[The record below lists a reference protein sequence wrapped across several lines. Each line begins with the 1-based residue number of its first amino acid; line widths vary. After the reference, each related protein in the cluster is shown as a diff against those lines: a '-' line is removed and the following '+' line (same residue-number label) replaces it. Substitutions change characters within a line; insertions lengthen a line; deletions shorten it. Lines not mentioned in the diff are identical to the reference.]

1 MAINYRLTA
10 DPDFQ
15 EAVDQQI
22 HVRVFKDDLLIES
35 SAVIIRF
42 DEKLVVTQSGVSE
55 VTYHNRGDCEF
66 FALRKR

>member
-1 MAINYRLTA
+1 MAINYRLMT

-22 HVRVFKDDLLIES
+22 RVRVFKSDLLIES

-42 DEKLVVTQSGVSE
+42 DEQLVVTQSGVSE
-55 VTYHNRGDCEF
+55 VTYHHRGDCEF